1 MPKVLPDIQN
11 KILSTAETHF
21 EQHGF
26 ENTEMREIAGE
37 LNISVGTIYLHY
49 QNKEELYRQVIFH
62 NWQKTQMK
70 LVDLAQGGQ
79 PAGEAFREMLIQ
91 LAGDMAAKQ
100 SHHNLWMEIGTLH
113 HHLFAQMKKTDHFS
127 MMRESISEAFSQ
139 IIRRIAAERQIKIA
153 DQTCLQLGSFTF
165 IMVVDVCMKETKN
178 IKEQIDL
185 IEKLILSFLDSK

>member
-127 MMRESISEAFSQ
+127 IMRESISEAFSQ
-139 IIRRIAAERQIKIA
+139 IIRRIAAEKQIKIA

-165 IMVVDVCMKETKN
+165 IMVVDVCMKETEN

-185 IEKLILSFLDSK
+185 IEKLILSFLD

>member
-11 KILSTAETHF
+11 KILSTAENHF

-62 NWQKTQMK
+62 NWQKTQAK
-70 LVDLAQGGQ
+70 LIALAQGSQ
-79 PAGEAFREMLIQ
+79 PAGKAFREMLSQ
-91 LAGDMAAKQ
+91 LADDMAAKQ

-113 HHLFAQMKKTDHFS
+113 HHLFAQMKTTNNFS

-139 IIRRIAAERQIKIA
+139 VIRRIAAERHLEIA
-153 DQTCLQLGSFTF
+153 DQTCLQLGSFSF
-165 IMVVDVCMKETKN
+165 IMVVDVRMKETEN
-178 IKEQIDL
+178 INDQIDL
-185 IEKLILSFLDSK
+185 IEKLILSFLESN